1 MARKDAVDELLAHWR
16 SVVEVITRVDQ
27 RLMADVELAGVPAQ
41 WFGVLRRLL
50 YAEGH
55 RLPMSKLAREVSFT
69 SGGFTK
75 LADRMGREGLID
87 RRNSDGDRRV
97 VFATLTPAGVAAA
110 RTGERAYLS
119 ALREHVLIALPDA
132 ELAAISAAVAALD
145 TDLLEQGAVLD
156 VDDPAVIATPRDPKL
171 LDRRQATQRDAV

>member
-1 MARKDAVDELLAHWR
+1 MARNDAVDELLAHWR
-16 SVVEVITRVDQ
+16 AVVEVITRVDQ
-27 RLMADVELAGVPAQ
+27 RLMADVEESGVPAQ
-41 WFGVLRRLL
+41 WFAVLRRLL
-50 YAEGH
+50 YADGH

-97 VFATLTPAGVAAA
+97 VFATLTPVGIAAA

-119 ALREHVLIALPDA
+119 ALREHVLTALPDA
-132 ELAAISAAVAALD
+132 ELAAVSAAVAALD
-145 TDLLEQGAVLD
+145 TDLLDHSAVVE
-156 VDDPAVIATPRDPKL
+156 VDNPTVIATPRNPKL
-171 LDRRQATQRDAV
+171 PDRRQRERRDAV